1 MAKAHLTKDA
11 WKKSSLKTKE
21 VEVEELNGTVLV
33 RELPAEYS
41 AEVSSKIE
49 LISRGRE
56 QIAKLDTAKMERL
69 QFAYGVV
76 DEDLSP
82 MFTEA
87 EVQEIQKK
95 HGRAF
100 KTVIGVI
107 DEISGIDKEAIE
119 KAEATFPPSDSEA

>member
-1 MAKAHLTKDA
+1 MARLKKDA
-11 WKKSSLKTKE
+11 WKKPSLKTKE
-21 VEVEELNGTVLV
+21 VEVEELGGSVLV
-33 RELPAEYS
+33 RELPAQFS

-56 QIAKLDTAKMERL
+56 QIAKVDTAIMERL
-69 QFAYGVV
+69 QFAHGVV
-76 DEDLSP
+76 DDDLEP
-82 MFTEA
+82 MFSETEVA
-87 EVQEIQKK
+87 EIQKK

-119 KAEATFPPSDSEA
+119 KAEATFPSGDGE